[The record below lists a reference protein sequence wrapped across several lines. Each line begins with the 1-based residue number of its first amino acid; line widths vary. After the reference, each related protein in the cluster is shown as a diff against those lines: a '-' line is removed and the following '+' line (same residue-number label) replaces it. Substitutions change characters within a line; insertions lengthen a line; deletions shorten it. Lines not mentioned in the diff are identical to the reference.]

1 MSFLEVLI
9 IIATVLW
16 HFDIN
21 FVSIQCY
28 SAKVLFE
35 IFNIKSTGLNPRKFE
50 EICPAIVEQIES
62 KACLAEGNEEEKKE
76 VKQGKAQGN

>member
-1 MSFLEVLI
+1 MQLY
-9 IIATVLW
+9 
-16 HFDIN
+16 FDILILI

-35 IFNIKSTGLNPRKFE
+35 IFNVKSTGLNPRKFE
-50 EICPAIVEQIES
+50 EICPAVVEQIES

-76 VKQGKAQGN
+76 VKQGRAQGN